1 MAARK
6 AARCLI
12 RPPMNAGPAK
22 TRGYYSNRMS
32 FLSQGRCAVFEEPVG
47 AAGVRVRERPET
59 PVEEG
64 QVAISVRFAGLNHLD
79 LWLVGGAQ
87 RVEPPRVI
95 GADGAGE
102 VIESAG
108 GRFKPGDEV
117 VVYPVDCDWTCDQ
130 CQAGQMVYCRKFGI
144 AGEHTDGA
152 ACTRWLVPER
162 NVFPKPKGLNWEE
175 AAAFPLTF
183 LTAYRMLVTKARLQR
198 GETLLVVGAGAG
210 VSVAAIAIG
219 HHLGAHVMATSRSL
233 EKMAAARQLGAADT
247 FPSEGFSGP
256 AREATGGAGVDV
268 VFDSVGAAT
277 IDEDLKALKMGGRI
291 VTCGSTSGPKVTVL
305 WPRLFFR
312 HAEIIGSTMGNVSEF
327 EGVLKLLEEGVR
339 PVVDSVFP
347 VDQAKDALEHL
358 DRAEQFGKVLLR
370 ME

>member
-1 MAARK
+1 MAHG
-6 AARCLI
+6 
-12 RPPMNAGPAK
+12 M
-22 TRGYYSNRMS
+22 
-32 FLSQGRCAVFEEPVG
+32 
-47 AAGVRVRERPET
+47 
-59 PVEEG
+59 
-64 QVAISVRFAGLNHLD
+64 
-79 LWLVGGAQ
+79 Q
-87 RVEPPRVI
+87 RVDPPRVI
-95 GADGAGE
+95 CADGAGVVE
-102 VIESAG
+102 EASG
-108 GRFKPGDEV
+108 ERWKPGDEV
-117 VVYPVDCDWTCDQ
+117 VLLPTISDASCEHCK
-130 CQAGQMVYCRKFGI
+130 AGNEVFCANFGI
-144 AGEHTDGA
+144 LGEHTDGT
-152 ACTRWLVPER
+152 ACQRLQVPER
-162 NVFPKPKGLNWEE
+162 LVYAKPRSLSWEE

-183 LTAYRMLVTKARLQR
+183 LTAYRMLTTRARLQR

-219 HHLGAHVMATSRSL
+219 KHLGARVLTTSRSEAKL
-233 EKMAAARQLGAADT
+233 ERARQLGADEAIPT
-247 FPSEGFSGP
+247 EGFSGP